1 MPGKWHSGTKT
12 SRWMVEEEPVLSD
25 CSRKKTEKAE
35 HLSGS
40 DRELIEKVSKKI
52 ALNFARVFLINKNL
66 RGGL

>member
-1 MPGKWHSGTKT
+1 
-12 SRWMVEEEPVLSD
+12 MVGEEPVLRD
-25 CSRKKTEKAE
+25 CSRNKTEKAE

-66 RGGL
+66 RGGGGY